1 MSTISRK
8 DYEPLWTAVL
18 KTTTAVLEQA
28 SAIDG
33 QGADLT
39 GAVAYIECVATLV
52 REFTDDKSR
61 EAPAAC
67 VATLALLHGVL
78 FDVCRAGMCD

>member
-1 MSTISRK
+1 MDLIEALR
-8 DYEPLWTAVL
+8 
-18 KTTTAVLEQA
+18 TTGT
-28 SAIDG
+28 
-33 QGADLT
+33 
-39 GAVAYIECVATLV
+39 V

-78 FDVCRAGMCD
+78 FDVCRAGMCN